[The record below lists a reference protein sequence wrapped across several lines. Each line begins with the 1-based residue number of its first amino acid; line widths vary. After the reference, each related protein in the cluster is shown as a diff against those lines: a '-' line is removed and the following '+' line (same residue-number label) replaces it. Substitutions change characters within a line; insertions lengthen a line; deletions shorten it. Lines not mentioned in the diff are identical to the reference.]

1 MGSKSRNTHFLRK
14 KSPCGHAHIST
25 RILSI
30 LGISENGRKKSNL
43 EKKVHNSTS
52 TNGNKIEIGFVHT
65 ISSRRSY
72 LEGSTPLRR
81 RQTGLFWEN
90 RVFAWNKNASWGSK
104 SINFLENSWRI
115 IYNLLKW
122 LDIWLILLLYILC
135 YLFYLC
141 SSYFLLCVL
150 FV

>member
-1 MGSKSRNTHFLRK
+1 MNFSQNNFLKSHFLRK
-14 KSPCGHAHIST
+14 KKAPAGT
-25 RILSI
+25 PILAQGLYPAGQI
-30 LGISENGRKKSNL
+30 LRKSAFQKMAEQKSNL

-90 RVFAWNKNASWGSK
+90 RVFAWNKNASWGPK
-104 SINFLENSWRI
+104 SMIFLE
-115 IYNLLKW
+115 
-122 LDIWLILLLYILC
+122 
-135 YLFYLC
+135 
-141 SSYFLLCVL
+141 SS
-150 FV
+150 